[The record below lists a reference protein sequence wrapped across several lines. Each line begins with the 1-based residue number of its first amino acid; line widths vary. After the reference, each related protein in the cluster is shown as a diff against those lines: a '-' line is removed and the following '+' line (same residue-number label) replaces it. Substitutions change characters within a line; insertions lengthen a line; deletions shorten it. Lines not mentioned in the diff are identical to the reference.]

1 MKRSTIIYNP
11 NSGKGTFKKRLDDIQ
26 AFLDQEGFTWN
37 LAETEYPKHATQL
50 FEKAASDGV
59 DLVIVGGGDGTMNEI
74 SQPIPKLKNVPLI
87 GYIPSGTA
95 NDLGKTLGLKK
106 NVTKTLEIFKHHDVR
121 TMDILESNLGVFNYI
136 AAIGN
141 YVDISY
147 RTTKKMKKVWGFLAY
162 ILFGIK
168 AFFTTPIIQASIKT
182 DQKSY
187 SGKYSLILIINSRY
201 VAGFNLNKKSQLDD
215 GKFELILVPYIP
227 IFNNVYFFAV
237 FLLKNFSLPGIV
249 RAQASEIKV
258 KTHHSR
264 AWSLDGESASSG
276 NFEAKII
283 PKKLPIIVNESKVRG
298 MFH

>member
-1 MKRSTIIYNP
+1 MKRCTIIYNP
-11 NSGKGTFKKRLDDIQ
+11 NSGKGTFKKRLDKIQ
-26 AFLDQEGFTWN
+26 AFLNQEGFTWN
-37 LAETEYPKHATQL
+37 LAETEYPKHASKL
-50 FEKAASDGV
+50 FEEAALNEV

-74 SQPIPKLKNVPLI
+74 SQSIPKLIKVPPI

-106 NVTKTLEIFKHHDVR
+106 DVAKTIEIFKKHDIR
-121 TMDILESNLGVFNYI
+121 KMDIVESNLGVFNYI

-147 RTTKKMKKVWGFLAY
+147 KTTKKMKKVWGFLAY

-187 SGKYSLILIINSRY
+187 SGKYSLILIMNSQY
-201 VAGFNLNKKSQLDD
+201 VAGFNLNPKSKLDD
-215 GKFELILVPYIP
+215 GNFELILVPYIP
-227 IFNNVYFFAV
+227 VLNNVYFFAV
-237 FLLKNFSLPGIV
+237 FLLRNFSLPGIV
-249 RAQASEIKV
+249 RTQAKEIKV

-264 AWSLDGESASSG
+264 AWSLDGESTESG
-276 NFEAKII
+276 NFEAKIL
-283 PKKLPIIVNESKVRG
+283 PKKLPMLVDGNKVKG
-298 MFH
+298 MIH